1 MRGFKRPYPS
11 PKPIEQL
18 HIVRPAAEQSL
29 AQMHMGLDEARQ
41 QHAPPRLYDLVR
53 YEVFILIANAD
64 NPIIRYAHIAT
75 KDFSRSIHSHDA
87 CITY

>member
-1 MRGFKRPYPS
+1 
-11 PKPIEQL
+11 L
-18 HIVRPAAEQSL
+18 N
-29 AQMHMGLDEARQ
+29 EAGQ

-53 YEVFILIANAD
+53 YEMFILTANAD

-75 KDFSRSIHSHDA
+75 KNISRRIHCHDE